1 MHEGQMIDEASR
13 KIAEAV
19 VARGEAAGMGGRV
32 PA

>member
-13 KIAEAV
+13 KIAEQV
-19 VARGEAAGMGGRV
+19 VARGEAAGMGGV

>member
-19 VARGEAAGMGGRV
+19 VARGEAAGMVARV
-32 PA
+32 GA

>member
-1 MHEGQMIDEASR
+1 MIDEASR

-19 VARGEAAGMGGRV
+19 VARGEAAGMASRA